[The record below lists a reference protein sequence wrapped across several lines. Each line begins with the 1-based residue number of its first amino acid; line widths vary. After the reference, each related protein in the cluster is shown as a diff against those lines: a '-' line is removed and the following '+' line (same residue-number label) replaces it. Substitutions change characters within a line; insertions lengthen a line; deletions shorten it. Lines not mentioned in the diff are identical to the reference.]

1 MLLCYDYYHVV
12 PVEVGSYFAC
22 NFCVK
27 IFLERSVPR
36 TKNPIFGNS
45 MSSLWLND
53 TKVVQ
58 LGVKLRAGKYFSE
71 FTIARLS
78 LCLSTWNIHNI
89 EMIYVKHSIR
99 HSIYKAFD
107 KVCHRHFNPKLMRNS
122 IYGKNIRWIRPFLT
136 NRKQR
141 VLLSV
146 FSGCRSAL
154 WRAAGLS
161 VGPVPVP
168 SLHNHCLLNVD
179 YLQTTPLHI
188 LPLTLS

>member
-78 LCLSTWNIHNI
+78 LCLSTWNIKRWPLSQRTDYWEVTLGCFPRSLWLGHLYAKI
-89 EMIYVKHSIR
+89 HIIIWLELVDQSSKFFFM
-99 HSIYKAFD
+99 
-107 KVCHRHFNPKLMRNS
+107 HRDIHVGNYMYEFNSDRL
-122 IYGKNIRWIRPFLT
+122 
-136 NRKQR
+136 
-141 VLLSV
+141 V
-146 FSGCRSAL
+146 
-154 WRAAGLS
+154 
-161 VGPVPVP
+161 
-168 SLHNHCLLNVD
+168 
-179 YLQTTPLHI
+179 
-188 LPLTLS
+188 